1 MRQSEQ
7 LYDYIFLTSEGTTFQ
22 PDSKSMEPDIENLQ
36 VIGFSNGVNAR
47 DAFERLLNDN
57 KYLLD
62 TSFDEIFGMQLDQ
75 NNTKTYFSIKGQR

>member
-1 MRQSEQ
+1 MRRSEQ
-7 LYDYIFLTSEGTTFQ
+7 LHDYIFLTSEGTTFQ

-36 VIGFSNGVNAR
+36 VIGFSNGMDAR

-62 TSFDEIFGMQLDQ
+62 TSFDEIFGMQLAQ

>member
-1 MRQSEQ
+1 MRRSEQ
-7 LYDYIFLTSEGTTFQ
+7 LHDYIFLTSEGSTFQ

-36 VIGFSNGVNAR
+36 VIGISNGVNAR

>member
-1 MRQSEQ
+1 MRRSEQ
-7 LYDYIFLTSEGTTFQ
+7 LHDYIFLTSEGTTFQ